1 MIEVISQVVISII
14 LLLTSMRIVKLPP
27 KPYHQDAKISVS
39 SKDKLDKK
47 EKISKFIKLVQP
59 RYSQSDIKKIV
70 EPIMKYSAIFKVDPY
85 VIASTAYVESEFK
98 MTSRPCIGMMQL
110 VRSSIRY
117 YDPKRVYNPYT
128 IDGNIAIGTKE
139 LSAHLRKYSLKK
151 LSLKDPP
158 SRTAYRNMYRSYNGS
173 YMRNKYSIKTML
185 VQTRLEHLSIDA
197 LKSKLKKGPIWR

>member
-1 MIEVISQVVISII
+1 MTMIEVISQVIVSII
-14 LLLTSMRIVKLPP
+14 LLLLNIGVVHSP
-27 KPYHQDAKISVS
+27 KPYHQDAKVSVS
-39 SKDKLDKK
+39 TSKDKLDKK

-59 RYSQSDIKKIV
+59 RYSQSYIKKITDA
-70 EPIMKYSAIFKVDPY
+70 IMKYSAVFKVDPY

-110 VRSSIRY
+110 VTSSIRY
-117 YDPKRVYNPYT
+117 YDPKRVYNPRT

-139 LSAHLRKYSLKK
+139 LSVHLRRYSRKGL
-151 LSLKDPP
+151 P

-173 YMRNKYSIKTML
+173 YMKNRYSVKTLL
-185 VQTRLEHLSIDA
+185 VQTRLEHLSVGA

>member
-1 MIEVISQVVISII
+1 
-14 LLLTSMRIVKLPP
+14 MRVVKLPP
-27 KPYHQDAKISVS
+27 KPYHQDAKVSVS
-39 SKDKLDKK
+39 TSKDKLDKK

-59 RYSQSDIKKIV
+59 RYSQSYIKKITAA
-70 EPIMKYSAIFKVDPY
+70 IMKYAAVFKVDPY

-117 YDPKRVYNPYT
+117 YDPKRVYNPRT

-139 LSAHLRKYSLKK
+139 LSVHLRKYSRKGL
-151 LSLKDPP
+151 P

-173 YMRNKYSIKTML
+173 YMKNRYSTKTLL

-197 LKSKLKKGPIWR
+197 LKAKLKKGPIWR

>member
-1 MIEVISQVVISII
+1 MIDVISQVII
-14 LLLTSMRIVKLPP
+14 ATILMLSSLGMVKSLP
-27 KPYHQDAKISVS
+27 KQTHQDAKISVS

-59 RYSQSDIKKIV
+59 RYSQSYIKKITDA
-70 EPIMKYSAIFKVDPY
+70 IMKYSAVFKVDPY

-110 VRSSIRY
+110 VRPSIRY
-117 YDPKRVYNPYT
+117 YDPNRVYDPYS

-139 LSAHLRKYSLKK
+139 LSVHLRKYSRKGL
-151 LSLKDPP
+151 P

-173 YMRNKYSIKTML
+173 YMKNKYSIKTML
-185 VQTRLEHLSIDA
+185 VQTRLEHLSVDA
-197 LKSKLKKGPIWR
+197 LKSKLKKGPIWK

>member
-1 MIEVISQVVISII
+1 MIDVISQVII
-14 LLLTSMRIVKLPP
+14 ATILMLSSLGMVKSLP
-27 KPYHQDAKISVS
+27 KQTHQDAKISVS

-59 RYSQSDIKKIV
+59 KYSQSYIAKIV
-70 EPIMKYSAIFKVDPY
+70 NAIMKYSVKYKVDPY

-128 IDGNIAIGTKE
+128 VDGNIAIGTLE
-139 LSAHLRKYSLKK
+139 LSKHLKRYSRGGLPNRA
-151 LSLKDPP
+151 S
-158 SRTAYRNMYRSYNGS
+158 YRQMYRSYNGS
-173 YMRNKYSIKTML
+173 YMKNRYSIKAML
-185 VQTRLEHLSIDA
+185 VQLRLEKLSISQ
-197 LKSKLKKGPIWR
+197 LKIKLSKSPLWK

>member
-1 MIEVISQVVISII
+1 MIEVISQVIVSII
-14 LLLTSMRIVKLPP
+14 LLLTSARVVKIPP
-27 KPYHQDAKISVS
+27 KPYHQDAKVSVS
-39 SKDKLDKK
+39 TLKDKLDKK

-59 RYSQSDIKKIV
+59 RYSQSYIKKITNA
-70 EPIMKYSAIFKVDPY
+70 IMKYSAIFKVDPY

-117 YDPKRVYNPYT
+117 YDPKRAYNPRT

-139 LSAHLRKYSLKK
+139 LSVHLRRYSRKGL
-151 LSLKDPP
+151 P

-173 YMRNKYSIKTML
+173 YMKNRYSVKTML
-185 VQTRLEHLSIDA
+185 VQTRLEHLSIGA
-197 LKSKLKKGPIWR
+197 IKSKLKKGPIWR

>member
-1 MIEVISQVVISII
+1 MIEVISQVIVSII
-14 LLLTSMRIVKLPP
+14 LLLISSRVIKLPP
-27 KPYHQDAKISVS
+27 KPYHQDAKVSVS

-59 RYSQSDIKKIV
+59 RYSQTYIKKITDA
-70 EPIMKYSAIFKVDPY
+70 IMKYAAVFNVDPY

-117 YDPKRVYNPYT
+117 YDPKRVYDPYT

-139 LSAHLRKYSLKK
+139 LSVHLRKYSRKGL
-151 LSLKDPP
+151 P

-173 YMRNKYSIKTML
+173 YMKNKYSIKTML
-185 VQTRLEHLSIDA
+185 VQTRLEHLSVDA